1 MAKRPL
7 DIMFV
12 AAGLPPEELSR
23 AGFPPAYVR
32 GAFAPACRSRHA
44 GAPRLYQPAM
54 ISTYFMAVGDRP
66 VRSAARR
73 DAVPSGKRR
82 DAAGRSPTATF
93 GRDKFSTGCVA
104 IRLWCS
110 APRREPLLPGGEFLP
125 GEIGRYHCR
134 LV

>member
-1 MAKRPL
+1 
-7 DIMFV
+7 
-12 AAGLPPEELSR
+12 
-23 AGFPPAYVR
+23 
-32 GAFAPACRSRHA
+32 
-44 GAPRLYQPAM
+44 M

-104 IRLWCS
+104 NRSCPVENFSPVKQVNIKDRWYNVLWRHTKAAQRLTR
-110 APRREPLLPGGEFLP
+110 AEYDRAVELIEDVP
-125 GEIGRYHCR
+125 
-134 LV
+134 